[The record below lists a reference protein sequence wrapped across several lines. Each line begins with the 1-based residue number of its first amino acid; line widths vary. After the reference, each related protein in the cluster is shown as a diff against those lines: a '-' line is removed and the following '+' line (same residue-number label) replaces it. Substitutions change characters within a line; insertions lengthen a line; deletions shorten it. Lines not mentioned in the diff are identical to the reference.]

1 MTPIEIV
8 KLILSD
14 NHELEKST
22 RYYNLTLEKKADVII
37 SQRPELKNC
46 FIAGVVKRYLAIGT
60 LGSGKSFRYVDT
72 ADTMKCF
79 VEYVNEIYPDFDID
93 AVIEV

>member
-1 MTPIEIV
+1 MT
-8 KLILSD
+8 
-14 NHELEKST
+14 ELEEKYLLET
-22 RYYNLTLEKKADVII
+22 KRTAMVDYNRSGYSELYVKWLEQQVKKD
-37 SQRPELKNC
+37 L
-46 FIAGVVKRYLAIGT
+46 IAGVVKRYLAIGT

-79 VEYVNEIYPDFDID
+79 VEYLNEIYPDFDID